1 MQNNFRQ
8 SINVNRLIQNKKAKK
23 ILSFIRDCY
32 FKINLIIT
40 NPAIKRIVNNIANKL
55 KYFSIKKRIF
65 SPKTYIN
72 VPNKKNLALRLSVEA
87 TINIKKL
94 ILKVPED
101 IVMSLKGIGVKP
113 AVKTIQKF
121 HSSYKFFILLKLS
134 IVNPGTYS
142 KKILASAEYSIS
154 GTLHQS
160 VFPIKY
166 PNTPPTMDETLH
178 KKAK

>member
-1 MQNNFRQ
+1 M
-8 SINVNRLIQNKKAKK
+8 NK
-23 ILSFIRDCY
+23 
-32 FKINLIIT
+32 IT
-40 NPAIKRIVNNIANKL
+40 SKL

-65 SPKTYIN
+65 SPNTNIN
-72 VPNKKNLALRLSVEA
+72 APNKRNLALRLSVDA
-87 TINIKKL
+87 IINIKKF
-94 ILKVPED
+94 ILNVPDD

-142 KKILASAEYSIS
+142 KKKLANVEYSIS
-154 GTLHQS
+154 GTLHQR

-166 PNTPPTMDETLH
+166 PNTPPMIEETLH
-178 KKAK
+178 KNAK